1 MASAMKK
8 PAKKPTSVVTK
19 SSTKTAAA
27 KKAAPAAKAVSKT
40 ATKASAKPVSKA
52 PAKTVKAATKVAAKP
67 VAKAKPAAKVVAKA
81 AAKPTKVA
89 TKAVAKSPSKSVSKP
104 ATKVATKPVVKAKAA
119 PAKKVAAAKTPIKTV
134 TKTVVKPAV
143 KAASKATPASAA
155 KSSAKAKVVASKVS
169 EKKVLAKGVK
179 PPKVEQKSVKLAQSK
194 ISSKDVKSSVSK
206 KEVEVSKTRAT
217 KSEPKAEPKLIK
229 ETKEAAKVSAKQ
241 IKEVEAASAVTATK
255 KASVTTKASKA
266 KSAVEAVPETTKITE
281 TVAET
286 AEAKPAKKAT
296 RASAKTE
303 KAPEV
308 QEIKTGSAP
317 TVSQTTDAT
326 LLASIDTSGYVLPG
340 VKVPGRR
347 GRKPK
352 EYQPENE
359 EMAALNAVE
368 RAEMKALDKAK
379 AKDRKAKEKALLKDA
394 FSADPEATAEE
405 LERRR
410 QRLKTLIKMGK
421 DRGYL
426 TFAEINDHL
435 PENVVDPEA
444 IEGIISTFN
453 DMGVAVYEQAPDAE
467 ALLLS
472 DNVVTVASDDDEVE
486 AAAEAALSTV
496 DSDFGRTTDPVRMYM
511 REMGTVE
518 LLTRE
523 GEIVIAKKIEE
534 GLKDMIQAIS
544 ACPTTIAEILAQA
557 DRIASDEI
565 KVDDIVDGLVDPNAE
580 TEEEKAPVVAADAD
594 EDEEDED
601 EDEEEEEED
610 DAGAVA
616 AGISAEQLEQ
626 LKRDSLA
633 KFAVI
638 SENFD
643 KMRKSFEKEG
653 YNSKAYIKAQEAIS
667 NELLGIRFTAKVVEK
682 LCDTLRGQVDEV
694 RHVEKQIL
702 DVVVNR
708 CGMPRSHFIKVFPG
722 NETNLNWIDGEV
734 NAGHSYSAVLGRNVP
749 TVQQLQQKLI
759 DLQARVVLPLPDLR
773 GINKKMS
780 AGEMKAR
787 KAKREMTEANLRL
800 VISIAK
806 KYTNR
811 GLQFL
816 DLIQEGNIGLMK
828 AVDKFE
834 YRRGYKFSTYA
845 TWWIRQAITRS
856 IADQARTIRIPVH
869 MIETINKMNRISRQI
884 LQETGAE
891 PDPATLAIK
900 MEMPEDKIRKIMKI
914 AKEPISMET
923 PIGDDDDSHL
933 GDFIEDNHTLAPA
946 DAALHASMRNVVKD
960 VLDSLTPREA
970 KVLRMR
976 FGVEMSTDHTLE
988 EVGKQFDV
996 TRERIR
1002 QIEAKALRKLRHPS
1016 RSDKLKSFLE
1026 GN

>member
-1 MASAMKK
+1 MPIKK
-8 PAKKPTSVVTK
+8 PES
-19 SSTKTAAA
+19 
-27 KKAAPAAKAVSKT
+27 
-40 ATKASAKPVSKA
+40 
-52 PAKTVKAATKVAAKP
+52 
-67 VAKAKPAAKVVAKA
+67 KA
-81 AAKPTKVA
+81 AAKPTKV
-89 TKAVAKSPSKSVSKP
+89 
-104 ATKVATKPVVKAKAA
+104 
-119 PAKKVAAAKTPIKTV
+119 
-134 TKTVVKPAV
+134 
-143 KAASKATPASAA
+143 
-155 KSSAKAKVVASKVS
+155 
-169 EKKVLAKGVK
+169 
-179 PPKVEQKSVKLAQSK
+179 
-194 ISSKDVKSSVSK
+194 
-206 KEVEVSKTRAT
+206 
-217 KSEPKAEPKLIK
+217 
-229 ETKEAAKVSAKQ
+229 
-241 IKEVEAASAVTATK
+241 
-255 KASVTTKASKA
+255 TTKA
-266 KSAVEAVPETTKITE
+266 
-281 TVAET
+281 
-286 AEAKPAKKAT
+286 
-296 RASAKTE
+296 E
-303 KAPEV
+303 KALDRPEARV
-308 QEIKTGSAP
+308 TSAP
-317 TVSQTTDAT
+317 VVSQTTDAAT
-326 LLASIDTSGYVLPG
+326 LAAIDTSGYVLPS

-352 EYQPENE
+352 EFQPENDE
-359 EMAALNAVE
+359 VAALNAVE
-368 RAEMKALDKAK
+368 RAELKAVDK
-379 AKDRKAKEKALLKDA
+379 AKDRKAKERALLKDA
-394 FSADPEATAEE
+394 FSSDTEASEEE

-410 QRLKTLIKMGK
+410 QKLKTLIKFGK
-421 DRGYL
+421 ERGFL
-426 TFAEINDHL
+426 TYAEINDHL
-435 PENVVDPEA
+435 PENIVDPEA
-444 IEGIISTFN
+444 IEGIIGTFN
-453 DMGVAVYEQAPDAE
+453 DMGIAVYEHAPDAE
-467 ALLLS
+467 TLLLS
-472 DNVVTVASDDDEVE
+472 DNVAVVTSDDEAE

-511 REMGTVE
+511 REMGSVE

-523 GEIVIAKKIEE
+523 GEIEIAKRIED

-544 ACPTTIAEILAQA
+544 ACPVTIAEIIAAA
-557 DRIASDEI
+557 DRIANEEI
-565 KVDDIVDGLVDPNAE
+565 KIDEIVDGLVDENEPVAA
-580 TEEEKAPVVAADAD
+580 APVVSAPVE
-594 EDEEDED
+594 EDEEEG
-601 EDEEEEEED
+601 EAEEEEEEEEEE
-610 DAGAVA
+610 ASASGA
-616 AGISAEQLEQ
+616 AGFSAEQLET
-626 LKRDSLA
+626 LKRTALE

-638 SENFD
+638 SQQFD
-643 KMRKSFEKEG
+643 KMRRAFEKEG
-653 YNSKAYIKAQEAIS
+653 YNSKPYAKAQEAIS
-667 NELLGIRFTAKVVEK
+667 QELLGIRFTAKVVEK

-694 RHVEKQIL
+694 RHIEKQIL
-702 DVVVNR
+702 DVAVNR
-708 CGMPRSHFIKVFPG
+708 CGMPRAHFIKVFPG
-722 NETNLNWIDGEV
+722 NETNLDWVDGEV
-734 NAGHSYSAVLGRNVP
+734 NAGHAYSAILGRNIP
-749 TVQQLQQKLI
+749 TVKELQQRLI

-773 GINKKMS
+773 NINRQMA

-933 GDFIEDNHTLAPA
+933 GDFIEDNNTLAPA
-946 DAALHASMRNVVKD
+946 DAALHASMRGVVKD

-976 FGVEMSTDHTLE
+976 FGIEMSTDHTLE